1 MKASVEARSVRTR
14 PPALAP
20 ALSGPAVARELPEH
34 PGGATPAPAGNGATF
49 EAFFEAWH
57 LPLYRALWLVARD
70 RHEAEE
76 VMQDA
81 FVRVW
86 ERWDRVA
93 AMERPEAYLFRTAM
107 NLHRSRVRR
116 ALAALRRTIGTQ
128 PSDDAIATVEER
140 DAIVRAMGRL
150 TQAQRAAVV
159 LVDLVGMPS
168 AEAARALGVRPSTV
182 RVLAAR
188 GRAVLREEM
197 GAER

>member
-1 MKASVEARSVRTR
+1 M
-14 PPALAP
+14 PPARAGHTTGGPPDAAGERDP
-20 ALSGPAVARELPEH
+20 AS
-34 PGGATPAPAGNGATF
+34 F
-49 EAFFEAWH
+49 EVFFEAWH
-57 LPLYRALWLVARD
+57 LPLYRALWLVARN

-86 ERWDRVA
+86 ERWPRVSV
-93 AMERPEAYLFRTAM
+93 MERPEAYLFRTAM

-116 ALAALRRTIGTQ
+116 ALTALRRTIGTL
-128 PSDDAIATVEER
+128 PADDAIETIEER

-150 TQAQRAAVV
+150 TPAQRGAVV
-159 LVDLVGMPS
+159 LVDLVGMSS

-188 GRAVLREEM
+188 GRALLRDEM
-197 GAER
+197 GDKP

>member
-1 MKASVEARSVRTR
+1 
-14 PPALAP
+14 
-20 ALSGPAVARELPEH
+20 
-34 PGGATPAPAGNGATF
+34 
-49 EAFFEAWH
+49 
-57 LPLYRALWLVARD
+57 
-70 RHEAEE
+70 
-76 VMQDA
+76 MQDA